1 MQYFMHAVD
10 SFAVRPRRRVSKAM
24 ILERSLL
31 ELVAGVLAKGEAMLS
46 ESDAGSSVVCNNKT

>member
-1 MQYFMHAVD
+1 MRLIV
-10 SFAVRPRRRVSKAM
+10 FAVRPRRRVSKAM

-31 ELVAGVLAKGEAMLS
+31 ELVAGILARGEAMLS